1 MGQHIHLTSQKKN
14 MACVRNILFVT
25 VSKGLSTMIYSPKE
39 KYLEFAN
46 LNFAKIIVVLCQSQS
61 SVVRICE
68 ENDRNHDT
76 PANLSCQISGI

>member
-1 MGQHIHLTSQKKN
+1 M
-14 MACVRNILFVT
+14 T
-25 VSKGLSTMIYSPKE
+25 VSKGLSTMIYSLGE

-46 LNFAKIIVVLCQSQS
+46 LNFAKIVVVLCQSQI

-76 PANLSCQISGI
+76 PANLSCQNSGI

>member
-1 MGQHIHLTSQKKN
+1 MN
-14 MACVRNILFVT
+14 FVFVT
-25 VSKGLSTMIYSPKE
+25 VSKGLSTMIYSLKE

-46 LNFAKIIVVLCQSQS
+46 INFEKIVVVLCQSQS

-76 PANLSCQISGI
+76 PANLSCQDSGI

>member
-1 MGQHIHLTSQKKN
+1 MN
-14 MACVRNILFVT
+14 FVFVT
-25 VSKGLSTMIYSPKE
+25 VSKGLSTMIYSLKE

-46 LNFAKIIVVLCQSQS
+46 INFAKIVVVLCQAQS

-76 PANLSCQISGI
+76 PANLSCQDSGI